1 MSPGRRLLTAISLVV
16 GLCLAGTLGYHLIE
30 RMSWLDGL
38 YMTVVTITTVGYAEV
53 KPLDTAGRWFTMG
66 LIFTGVGTAYYGFAA
81 VTEAVVGGQ
90 LRAIVGKTAMD
101 RRIRQLKG
109 HIIVCGYGRFGR
121 VVVEALRRQRERPEI
136 VLVEIDPEKEVELE
150 RTGLFYVLGSALDE
164 EVLDH
169 AGIRAASDIV
179 IATSSDPDNVFISL
193 SARELNPTIRIHARA
208 ESEVGVRHLQLAGAD
223 RAISSYHYSAMR
235 IAAAIARPAA
245 LDFLS
250 IIFPGGKGVS
260 IEEVRVLERSPLITR
275 TVAQVEH
282 DYPRMRIVALK
293 RGAEEITVAP
303 EPQTQFQADD
313 LLIAVGA
320 EDSLKRLAE
329 MAA

>member
-1 MSPGRRLLTAISLVV
+1 MNPGRRLLVAIGLVV
-16 GLCLAGTLGYHLIE
+16 GLSLAGTIGYHLIE
-30 RMSWLDGL
+30 GMSWLDGL

-90 LRAIVGKTAMD
+90 LRAIVGKTTMD
-101 RRIRQLKG
+101 RRIRQLRN
-109 HIIVCGYGRFGR
+109 HLIVCGYGRFGR
-121 VVVEALRRQRERPEI
+121 VVVEALRQQREQPEI
-136 VLVEIDPEKEVELE
+136 VLVEIDPEKEAELE
-150 RTGLFYVLGSALDE
+150 RSGMFYVMGSALDE

-193 SARELNPTIRIHARA
+193 SARERNPSIRIYARA

-223 RAISSYHYSAMR
+223 RAISSYRYSAMR

-260 IEEVRVLERSPLITR
+260 IEEVRVLPHSSLIAR
-275 TVAQVEH
+275 TIAQVENEH
-282 DYPRMRIVALK
+282 MRLRIVALK
-293 RGAEEITVAP
+293 RGAEEITIAP
-303 EPQTQFQADD
+303 EPDTKFQADD
-313 LLIAVGA
+313 LLIVVGA

-329 MAA
+329 IAA

>member
-1 MSPGRRLLTAISLVV
+1 MSSGQRLLRAISLVV

-90 LRAIVGKTAMD
+90 LRAMVGKTAMD

-121 VVVEALRRQRERPEI
+121 VVVEALRQQRERPQI
-136 VLVEIDPEKEVELE
+136 VLVEIDSEKEAELE
-150 RTGLFYVLGSALDE
+150 RSGMFYVIGSGLDE
-164 EVLDH
+164 DVLDH
-169 AGIRAASDIV
+169 AGIREACDIV

-193 SARELNPTIRIHARA
+193 SVRELNPTIRIHARA
-208 ESEVGVRHLQLAGAD
+208 ESEVGVRHLQWPERTGQ
-223 RAISSYHYSAMR
+223 
-235 IAAAIARPAA
+235 
-245 LDFLS
+245 
-250 IIFPGGKGVS
+250 FPPTNT
-260 IEEVRVLERSPLITR
+260 VLC
-275 TVAQVEH
+275 
-282 DYPRMRIVALK
+282 
-293 RGAEEITVAP
+293 G
-303 EPQTQFQADD
+303 
-313 LLIAVGA
+313 
-320 EDSLKRLAE
+320 
-329 MAA
+329 

>member
-1 MSPGRRLLTAISLVV
+1 MSSGQRLLRAISLVV

-90 LRAIVGKTAMD
+90 LRAMVGKTAMD

-121 VVVEALRRQRERPEI
+121 VVVEALRQQRERPQI
-136 VLVEIDPEKEVELE
+136 VLVEIDSEKEAELE
-150 RTGLFYVLGSALDE
+150 RSGMFYVIGSGLDE
-164 EVLDH
+164 DVLDH
-169 AGIRAASDIV
+169 AGIREASDIV

-193 SARELNPTIRIHARA
+193 SVRELNPTIRIHARA

-223 RAISSYHYSAMR
+223 RAISSYQYSAMR

-260 IEEVRVLERSPLITR
+260 IEEVRVADRSVLITR
-275 TVAQVEH
+275 TIAQVEQ

-293 RGAEEITVAP
+293 RGTEEITVAP

-313 LLIAVGA
+313 LVIAVGA

>member
-1 MSPGRRLLTAISLVV
+1 MTAMGLVV
-16 GLCLAGTLGYHLIE
+16 GLCVAGAVGYRLIE
-30 RMSWLDGL
+30 GMSWLDGL
-38 YMTVVTITTVGYAEV
+38 YMTVVTITTVGFAEV
-53 KPLDTAGRWFTMG
+53 KPLDSAGRWFTMG

-90 LRAIVGKTAMD
+90 LRTMVGKTAMD
-101 RRIRQLKG
+101 RRIRQLKK

-121 VVVEALRRQRERPEI
+121 VVVDALKQQRNPPDL
-136 VLVEIDPEKEVELE
+136 VVVEIDPEKQADLE
-150 RTGLFYVLGSALDE
+150 RSGMFYIIGSALEE

-193 SARELNPTIRIHARA
+193 SAREKNPAIRIHARA
-208 ESEVGVRHLQLAGAD
+208 ESEVGVRHLHLAGAD
-223 RAISSYHYSAMR
+223 RAISSYKYSAMR
-235 IAAAIARPAA
+235 IAAAIGRPAA

-260 IEEVRVLERSPLITR
+260 IEEVRVLESSPLIAR
-275 TVAQVEH
+275 TIAQIEQE
-282 DYPRMRIVALK
+282 YPRMRIVAMK
-293 RGAEEITVAP
+293 RGGSEEIAIAP
-303 EPQTQFQADD
+303 EPQTQFETDD
-313 LLIAVGA
+313 LLIAVGV

>member
-1 MSPGRRLLTAISLVV
+1 MNPGRRLLIAIGLVV
-16 GLCLAGTLGYHLIE
+16 GLSLAGTIGYHLIE
-30 RMSWLDGL
+30 GMSWLDGL
-38 YMTVVTITTVGYAEV
+38 YMTIVTITTVGYAEV

-90 LRAIVGKTAMD
+90 LRAIVGKTTMD
-101 RRIRQLKG
+101 RRIRQLRG
-109 HIIVCGYGRFGR
+109 HLIVCGYGRFGR
-121 VVVEALRRQRERPEI
+121 VVVEALRQQREQPEI
-136 VLVEIDPEKEVELE
+136 VLVEVDPEKQAELE
-150 RTGLFYVLGSALDE
+150 RSGMFYVMGSALDE

-169 AGIRAASDIV
+169 AGIRVASDIV

-193 SARELNPTIRIHARA
+193 SARERNPSIRIYARA

-223 RAISSYHYSAMR
+223 RAISSYRYSAMR

-260 IEEVRVLERSPLITR
+260 IEEVRVLPHSPLIAR
-275 TVAQVEH
+275 TIAQIENEFA
-282 DYPRMRIVALK
+282 RLRIVALK
-293 RGAEEITVAP
+293 RGAEEITIAP
-303 EPQTQFQADD
+303 DPQTKFQPDD

-329 MAA
+329 IAA

>member
-1 MSPGRRLLTAISLVV
+1 MNPGRRLLTAVGLVV
-16 GLCLAGTLGYHLIE
+16 GLSVAGTLGYHLIE
-30 RMSWLDGL
+30 GMSWLDGL

-90 LRAIVGKTAMD
+90 LRAIVGKTTMD

-109 HIIVCGYGRFGR
+109 HLIVCGYGRFGR
-121 VVVEALRRQRERPEI
+121 VVVEALRQQRKHPEI
-136 VLVEIDPEKEVELE
+136 VLVEVDPDKQAELE
-150 RTGLFYVLGSALDE
+150 RSGMYYVMGSALDE

-169 AGIRAASDIV
+169 AGIHVASDIV

-193 SARELNPTIRIHARA
+193 SARESNPSIRIYARA

-223 RAISSYHYSAMR
+223 RAISSYRYSAMR

-260 IEEVRVLERSPLITR
+260 IEEVRVLQQSRLIARTIAQIENEYTR
-275 TVAQVEH
+275 L
-282 DYPRMRIVALK
+282 RIVALK
-293 RGAEEITVAP
+293 RGAEEITIAP
-303 EPQTQFQADD
+303 DPQTKFQADD

-329 MAA
+329 IAA

>member
-1 MSPGRRLLTAISLVV
+1 MNPGRRLLTAVGLVV
-16 GLCLAGTLGYHLIE
+16 GLSVAGTLGYHLIE
-30 RMSWLDGL
+30 GMSWLDGL

-90 LRAIVGKTAMD
+90 LRAIVGKTTMD

-109 HIIVCGYGRFGR
+109 HLIVCGYGRFGR
-121 VVVEALRRQRERPEI
+121 VVVEALRQQRKHPEI
-136 VLVEIDPEKEVELE
+136 VLVEVDPEKQAELE
-150 RTGLFYVLGSALDE
+150 RSGMYYVMGSALDE

-169 AGIRAASDIV
+169 AGIHVASDIV

-193 SARELNPTIRIHARA
+193 SARESNPSIRIYARA

-223 RAISSYHYSAMR
+223 RAISSYRYSAMR

-260 IEEVRVLERSPLITR
+260 IEEVRVLQQSRFIAR
-275 TVAQVEH
+275 TIAQIENE
-282 DYPRMRIVALK
+282 YMRLRIVALK
-293 RGAEEITVAP
+293 RGAEEITIAP
-303 EPQTQFQADD
+303 DPQTKFQADD

-329 MAA
+329 IAA

>member
-1 MSPGRRLLTAISLVV
+1 MSSGQRLLRAISLVV
-16 GLCLAGTLGYHLIE
+16 GLCLAGTLGYYLIE

-90 LRAIVGKTAMD
+90 LRAMVGKTAMD

-121 VVVEALRRQRERPEI
+121 VVVEALRQQRERPQI
-136 VLVEIDPEKEVELE
+136 VLVEIDSEKEAELE
-150 RTGLFYVLGSALDE
+150 RSGMFYVIGSGLDE
-164 EVLDH
+164 DVLDH
-169 AGIRAASDIV
+169 AGIREACDIV

-193 SARELNPTIRIHARA
+193 SVRELNPTIRIHARA

-223 RAISSYHYSAMR
+223 RAISSYQYSAMR

-260 IEEVRVLERSPLITR
+260 IEEVRVADRSVLIAR
-275 TVAQVEH
+275 TIAQVEQ

-293 RGAEEITVAP
+293 RGAEEIAVAP
-303 EPQTQFQADD
+303 EPQTHFQADD
-313 LLIAVGA
+313 LVIAVGA

>member
-1 MSPGRRLLTAISLVV
+1 MNPGRRLLTAVALVV
-16 GLCLAGTLGYHLIE
+16 GLSVAGTLGYHVIE
-30 RMSWLDGL
+30 GMSWLDGL

-90 LRAIVGKTAMD
+90 LRAIVGKTTMD

-109 HIIVCGYGRFGR
+109 HLIVCGYGRFGR
-121 VVVEALRRQRERPEI
+121 VVVEALRQQRNHPEI
-136 VLVEIDPEKEVELE
+136 VLVEVDPEKQAELE
-150 RTGLFYVLGSALDE
+150 RSGMYYVMGSALDE

-169 AGIRAASDIV
+169 AGIRVASDIV

-193 SARELNPTIRIHARA
+193 SARERNPSIRIYARA

-223 RAISSYHYSAMR
+223 RAISSYRYSAMR

-260 IEEVRVLERSPLITR
+260 IEEVRVLQQSKLIAR
-275 TVAQVEH
+275 TIAQVENE
-282 DYPRMRIVALK
+282 YTRLRIVALK
-293 RGAEEITVAP
+293 RGADEITIAP
-303 EPQTQFQADD
+303 DPQTKFQADD

-329 MAA
+329 IAA

>member
-1 MSPGRRLLTAISLVV
+1 MSPGQRLLMAMGLVI
-16 GLCLAGTLGYHLIE
+16 GLCLAGTVGYHEIE

-90 LRAIVGKTAMD
+90 LRAMVGKTAMD
-101 RRIRQLKG
+101 RRIRQLRG

-121 VVVEALRRQRERPEI
+121 VVVDALRQQREQPQI
-136 VLVEIDPEKEVELE
+136 VLVEIDPEKEAELE

-164 EVLDH
+164 DVLDH
-169 AGIRAASDIV
+169 AGIRVASDIV

-193 SARELNPTIRIHARA
+193 SARELNRTIRIHARA
-208 ESEVGVRHLQLAGAD
+208 ESEVGVRHLHLAGAD
-223 RAISSYHYSAMR
+223 RAISSYQYSAVR

-260 IEEVRVLERSPLITR
+260 IEEVRVQEHSPLVACTI
-275 TVAQVEH
+275 AQVEH

-293 RGAEEITVAP
+293 RGLEEITVAP
-303 EPQTQFQADD
+303 EPQTQFQSDD
-313 LLIAVGA
+313 LVIAVGA
-320 EDSLKRLAE
+320 EESLKRFAE

>member
-1 MSPGRRLLTAISLVV
+1 MSPGQRLLTAISLVV

-30 RMSWLDGL
+30 GMSWLDGL
-38 YMTVVTITTVGYAEV
+38 YMTVVTITTVGFAEV
-53 KPLDTAGRWFTMG
+53 KPLDAAGRWFTMG

-90 LRAIVGKTAMD
+90 LRAMVGKTAMD

-121 VVVEALRRQRERPEI
+121 VVVEALRQQRERPEI
-136 VLVEIDPEKEVELE
+136 VLVEIDSEKEAELE
-150 RTGLFYVLGSALDE
+150 RSGMFYVIGSGLDE
-164 EVLDH
+164 DVLDH
-169 AGIRAASDIV
+169 AGIREASDIV

-193 SARELNPTIRIHARA
+193 SVRELNPSIRIHARA

-223 RAISSYHYSAMR
+223 RAISSYRYSAMR
-235 IAAAIARPAA
+235 IAAAIARQAA

-260 IEEVRVLERSPLITR
+260 IEEVRVADRSVLIAR
-275 TVAQVEH
+275 TIAQVEQ

>member
-1 MSPGRRLLTAISLVV
+1 MNPGRRLLIAIGLVV
-16 GLCLAGTLGYHLIE
+16 GLSLAGTIGYHLIE
-30 RMSWLDGL
+30 GMSWLDGL
-38 YMTVVTITTVGYAEV
+38 YMTIVTITTVGYAEV

-90 LRAIVGKTAMD
+90 LRAIVGKTTMD
-101 RRIRQLKG
+101 RRIRQLRG
-109 HIIVCGYGRFGR
+109 HLIVCGYGRFGR
-121 VVVEALRRQRERPEI
+121 VVVEALRQQREQPEI
-136 VLVEIDPEKEVELE
+136 VLVEVDPEKEAELE
-150 RTGLFYVLGSALDE
+150 RSGTFYVMGSALDE

-169 AGIRAASDIV
+169 AGIRVASDIV

-193 SARELNPTIRIHARA
+193 SARERNPSIRIYARA

-223 RAISSYHYSAMR
+223 RAISSYRYSAMR

-260 IEEVRVLERSPLITR
+260 IEEVRVLPHSSLIARTIAQIENEYTR
-275 TVAQVEH
+275 L
-282 DYPRMRIVALK
+282 RIVALK
-293 RGAEEITVAP
+293 RGAEEITIAP
-303 EPQTQFQADD
+303 EPQTKFQADD
-313 LLIAVGA
+313 LLIVVGA

-329 MAA
+329 IAA